1 MSFIINFTNTSGEKG
16 SVIPDLD
23 FNYTDKLNDL
33 NQGKI
38 NLSGTSESKRS
49 LIEEGSTVEIKRNG
63 TLEFAGE
70 VVGTSYLD
78 GGAVSARCNGA
89 EFEMSKDHGEYSG
102 STWTSVASKTIYQ
115 EIIGEFRLLSLGTI
129 DTGVTLDFKATE
141 TSSYFNVIRNLQSK
155 TNQDM
160 SIDYSTTPYFKV
172 SILDHKG
179 SSTSVETLND
189 GIDLTNLQV
198 DRALPKGN
206 KILVY
211 GKGDGENQIK
221 SVYPTSGQNAT
232 SQSAFGV
239 IVWIERDPTV
249 VSVDEANKLADVLAA
264 AYGVATKIYRFD
276 LANPSKDY
284 VSGDVITLNS
294 KAKDLDNEEV
304 RIVGIERGMRSGKEY
319 MTLQVTSKEYSKLL
333 KTRDIVLGE
342 IQRNGRDEQTY
353 MQGTTNILTFSEMIN
368 ADNTAPL
375 RVKSYLEESFIK
387 DEVGNLRVNSF
398 TLDYDV
404 DPFRSGVGSA
414 TEDDVAPTVSGTS
427 ASTTPGVSG
436 DSGSTSPGVS
446 GDSGSTAPG
455 VSGDSGSHNVYTSVG
470 SDSLTTVS
478 CSSGSWTTVAT
489 VRPGSS
495 YLNQDLVAEMTILG
509 SSGGAEDIEVRIG
522 NDSVYGYIDPGTS
535 GSGASVWATYMDG
548 FRDTSMSISGGIA
561 VGTVTSST
569 HDIFVQVRPQTG
581 AISLRGALNVMT
593 IKHTHDDGTYA
604 AANHD
609 HSDGSYA
616 ASNHDHSD
624 GSYAASSHGHA
635 DGSYG
640 AASHNHNVS
649 IGDGVSDSGS
659 LNATEVSIYVDF
671 WSGSAWVNKH
681 SILNTGKTIDFNVDI
696 SNGGTYPDAP
706 GFWRARVFT
715 DNATGDLVQGTIK
728 CKHQLD
734 S

>member
-1 MSFIINFTNTSGEKG
+1 MVYRIDIENLAGKTGTIETQNFTYVDPLNQIREGVLKFESLNSSDQALLQEGSKLLIYRDGVQQLYGEVATLERFQGG
-16 SVIPDLD
+16 SVKATFTGKEITMARENGNYANSPWTATASATIFNSAISEASEWSPGTIATGLDIDFRLEKSDSILNACGDL
-23 FNYTDKLNDL
+23 
-33 NQGKI
+33 I
-38 NLSGTSESKRS
+38 SKTGQDIIFDDSNPAS
-49 LIEEGSTVEIKRNG
+49 LKVDISDHRGS
-63 TLEFAGE
+63 A
-70 VVGTSYLD
+70 
-78 GGAVSARCNGA
+78 
-89 EFEMSKDHGEYSG
+89 
-102 STWTSVASKTIYQ
+102 TSVA
-115 EIIGEFRLLSLGTI
+115 
-129 DTGVTLDFKATE
+129 
-141 TSSYFNVIRNLQSK
+141 
-155 TNQDM
+155 
-160 SIDYSTTPYFKV
+160 
-172 SILDHKG
+172 
-179 SSTSVETLND
+179 TLND
-189 GIDLTNLQV
+189 GLEISNISYRRTY
-198 DRALPKGN
+198 PTGN
-206 KILVY
+206 YVIVY
-211 GKGDGENQIK
+211 GKGDGANQIK
-221 SVYPTSGQNAT
+221 SESSSGQDAG
-232 SQSAFGV
+232 SQSTYGV
-239 IVWIERDPTV
+239 IVKTVLDPTA
-249 VSVDEANKLADVLAA
+249 VSVSEANQKADILVPKFKDPVKVYLFN
-264 AYGVATKIYRFD
+264 VND
-276 LANPSKDY
+276 LS
-284 VSGDVITLNS
+284 STIGTGDVITINS
-294 KAKDLDNEEV
+294 KDVGLEDEEV
-304 RIVGIERGMRSGKEY
+304 RVTAVERGIKNNREFLSFEVVNKEFSE
-319 MTLQVTSKEYSKLL
+319 TLIKVGQEQMKLSKQFRDTSS
-333 KTRDIVLGE
+333 
-342 IQRNGRDEQTY
+342 Y

-368 ADNTAPL
+368 GNSSAPL